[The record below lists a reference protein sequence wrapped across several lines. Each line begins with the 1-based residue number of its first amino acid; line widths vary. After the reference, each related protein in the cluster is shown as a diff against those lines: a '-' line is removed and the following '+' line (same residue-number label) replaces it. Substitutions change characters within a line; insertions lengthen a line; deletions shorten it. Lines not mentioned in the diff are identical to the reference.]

1 MKHENKHTQKGNKK
15 MTQEIT
21 SYEEYSIHTT
31 LKSAKAMID
40 QLFSFTNLNI
50 YDYETACNYSF
61 NSDIIPTH
69 SIAPLAGTC
78 LLATNQNPTIL
89 HRVRP
94 SNPKYDRLALLAVFQ
109 VELIN

>member
-40 QLFSFTNLNI
+40 QLFSFSNINI
-50 YDYETACNYSF
+50 YDYE
-61 NSDIIPTH
+61 IISET
-69 SIAPLAGTC
+69 
-78 LLATNQNPTIL
+78 
-89 HRVRP
+89 RV
-94 SNPKYDRLALLAVFQ
+94 NGNKNENVF
-109 VELIN
+109 VLYLDSERNK